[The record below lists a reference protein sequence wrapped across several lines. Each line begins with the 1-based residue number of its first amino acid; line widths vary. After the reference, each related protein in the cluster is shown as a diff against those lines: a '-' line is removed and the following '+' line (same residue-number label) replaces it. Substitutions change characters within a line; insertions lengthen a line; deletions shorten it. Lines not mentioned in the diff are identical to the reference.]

1 MSSVNGSAVS
11 PPVAGRCSRL
21 LLLVIDAYRLVL
33 SPILGGYCRFLPSCS
48 VYAQEAIR
56 RHGARRGAAL
66 AARRLLRCHPF
77 HSGGYDPVP

>member
-1 MSSVNGSAVS
+1 M
-11 PPVAGRCSRL
+11 
-21 LLLVIDAYRLVL
+21 IDAYRLVL